1 MLIILLIQLI
11 GKVMVRYVLD
21 TDHISLFVG
30 NHPQT
35 NERVI
40 QEFANCAIT
49 IISVQE
55 VFNGWVG
62 QLGKITDENYRITVY
77 SRLHIVA
84 QFFQRMPILNY
95 DATASTVYDQLIRD
109 NPSLAKRRLDNDMR
123 IAAIAR
129 SIGATVVT
137 RNRRDFELVPGLAI
151 VDWSV

>member
-1 MLIILLIQLI
+1 
-11 GKVMVRYVLD
+11 MVRYVLD
-21 TDHISLFVG
+21 TDHISLFLG
-30 NHPQT
+30 NHPKT

-77 SRLHIVA
+77 SRLHVVA
-84 QFFQRMPILNY
+84 QFFQRIPILNY
-95 DATASTVYDQLIRD
+95 DAAASNVYDQLVRD
-109 NPSLAKRRLDNDMR
+109 NPNLAKRRLENDIR

-129 SIGATVVT
+129 SIGSTVVT

>member
-1 MLIILLIQLI
+1 
-11 GKVMVRYVLD
+11 MVCYVLD

-35 NERVI
+35 NDRVI
-40 QEFANCAIT
+40 QEFTNCAIT

-55 VFNGWVG
+55 VFNGWAG
-62 QLGKITDENYRITVY
+62 QLGRITDENYRITAY
-77 SRLHIVA
+77 ARLHVVA
-84 QFFQRMPILNY
+84 QFFQKMPILNY
-95 DATASTVYDQLIRD
+95 DAAARNVYDQLILD
-109 NPSLAKRRLDNDMR
+109 NPNLAKRRLENDVR
-123 IAAIAR
+123 IAAIAQ